1 MAVRI
6 PFFGLIS
13 LKSPLLGFLEH
24 YEQIAKG
31 MQLIE
36 ESMECYIT
44 GGEGNVCKEFTALQK
59 ELDAAEDKAD
69 SIKRNIRNH
78 LPRSIF
84 LPVEK
89 HIFFNYTRHQDDI
102 LDAGQDALQWL
113 AMRPVLIPEVIQR
126 DLIFFL
132 GEISKCVEMLKP
144 AIEGTIAWV
153 NEEGV
158 DREDLKSLYRNLR
171 RQHKVVTEKMHKI
184 NSKIYCADMD
194 FKDIYQL
201 IHFVEYLFKMSHSA
215 EECVNH
221 LRIMIAK

>member
-6 PFFGLIS
+6 PYFGLLS
-13 LKSPLLGFLEH
+13 LRSPLLGFLEH

-31 MQLIE
+31 MKLIE

-44 GGEGNVCKEFTALQK
+44 GGAERMCPEFNALQK
-59 ELDAAEDKAD
+59 EVDAAEDKAD
-69 SIKRNIRNH
+69 TIKRNIRNH

-102 LDAGQDALQWL
+102 LDAGQAALQWL
-113 AMRPVLIPEVIQR
+113 AMRPVNIPEVIQR
-126 DLIFFL
+126 DLIFYL
-132 GEISKCVEMLKP
+132 GEVSKCIEMLRP
-144 AIEGTIAWV
+144 ALEGTIAWV
-153 NEEGV
+153 NEEGQ
-158 DREDLKSLYRNLR
+158 DREDLKTLYRNLR
-171 RQHKVVTEKMHKI
+171 KQHKVVASQTHAI
-184 NSKIYCADMD
+184 TSKIYRSDMD

-201 IHFVEYLFKMSHSA
+201 IHFVEYLHDMSHSA
-215 EECVNH
+215 EDCVTL